1 MTKPHLIVPPEER
14 TQPLKIA
21 GFTIT
26 TLASGAQTGGYEIF
40 HQVGPEGT
48 GPGPHFH
55 PWDESFYV
63 ISGEVAC
70 GVDEEE
76 TLAKPGT
83 LVHIPGG
90 ATHWYRFG
98 NGGGE
103 ILSMTSREGASHMYE
118 DFDREGS
125 WENPDR
131 ARLVEL
137 AAKHGQ
143 VVAAPKD

>member
-1 MTKPHLIVPPEER
+1 
-14 TQPLKIA
+14 
-21 GFTIT
+21 
-26 TLASGAQTGGYEIF
+26 
-40 HQVGPEGT
+40 
-48 GPGPHFH
+48 
-55 PWDESFYV
+55 V
-63 ISGEVAC
+63 ISGELFC
-70 GVDEEE
+70 GVDQVE
-76 TLAKPGT
+76 TLARPGT

-98 NGGGE
+98 KGGGE

-131 ARLVEL
+131 ARLIEL

-143 VVAAPKD
+143 VVATPKD